1 MFAGYEEPLL
11 KGTCNRIDITLEF
24 GTAYLYFHQHWMYD
38 GRDDIKAGKM
48 DI

>member
-11 KGTCNRIDITLEF
+11 KGTCGWINITLEF
-24 GTAYLYFHQHWMYD
+24 ETAYLYFHHHLMYD

-48 DI
+48 GI